1 MRWMRNKVSREEEG
15 NVKETSTGS
24 EVNLG
29 LESKDG
35 EGKGDPS
42 SDAHLIAMGIV
53 DVIPTLIFIIHIDD
67 GDCQGG

>member
-35 EGKGDPS
+35 EGKGDAS
-42 SDAHLIAMGIV
+42 SDTHLVAMGIV
-53 DVIPTLIFIIHIDD
+53 DVIPTLIFIIHIHGGD
-67 GDCQGG
+67 GQGG